1 MERYDPYTDSFVPN
15 NLDDYMRGY
24 LAGCKDTIEKL
35 QKLEEVRL
43 EYRRTLSNCGYREGE

>member
-1 MERYDPYTDSFVPN
+1 MERYDPYTDSFVN
-15 NLDDYMRGY
+15 DTLDDYMRGY

-43 EYRRTLSNCGYREGE
+43 EYVKILKNCGYREGE